1 MTVAPTPPHQRAPHR
16 YRLPLGAFLAG
27 VLVGVAVLLLFR
39 YDVFTGSSSSS
50 GVQGSG
56 IAATQTRELARFSS
70 VELAGSNNVSI
81 HVGGTQSVV
90 VHADDNLIGRI
101 TTRVQAGTLL
111 IGNTPGSFTTKS
123 PMSVDVSVPAL
134 KALKL
139 TGSGV
144 ISVTGI
150 KTASVTVMLSGSG
163 VLRASGSA
171 TRLDVTLSGSGDA
184 QLNQLVAREVHA
196 VVSGS
201 GRILVTATKSLSAA
215 VPGSGAIIYS
225 GNPAQVTTSVTGSGA
240 VIRG

>member
-1 MTVAPTPPHQRAPHR
+1 MVAPTPLHQRVPHR
-16 YRLPLGAFLAG
+16 YRLPLVALLGVVLGAL
-27 VLVGVAVLLLFR
+27 AVLLLFR
-39 YDVFTGSSSSS
+39 YDVFTSSSSS
-50 GVQGSG
+50 GGVQGSG
-56 IAATQTRELARFSS
+56 VAATQTRELARFSS
-70 VELAGSNNVSI
+70 VELAGSNNVTV

-90 VHADDNLIGRI
+90 VHADHNLLGRI
-101 TTRVQAGTLL
+101 TTRAQAATLL
-111 IGNTPGSFTTKS
+111 IGNTAGSFTTKS

-144 ISVTGI
+144 ISVTGV
-150 KTASVTVMLSGSG
+150 KTASLAVTLSGSG

-171 TRLDVTLSGSGDA
+171 SQLDVTLAGSGDA
-184 QLNQLVAREVHA
+184 QLKQLVAREVHA

-225 GNPAQVTTSVTGSGA
+225 GNPAHVTTSVTGSGA

>member
-1 MTVAPTPPHQRAPHR
+1 M
-16 YRLPLGAFLAG
+16 
-27 VLVGVAVLLLFR
+27 LLLFR

-111 IGNTPGSFTTKS
+111 IGNTPGSFTTKG
-123 PMSVDVSVPAL
+123 PMSVDVSMPAL